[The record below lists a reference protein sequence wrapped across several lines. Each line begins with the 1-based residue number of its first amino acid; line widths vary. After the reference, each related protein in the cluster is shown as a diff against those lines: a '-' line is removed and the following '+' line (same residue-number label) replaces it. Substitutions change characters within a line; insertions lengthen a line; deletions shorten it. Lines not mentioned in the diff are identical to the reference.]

1 MTRFNPF
8 AKLDCRYG
16 APMGRHSTRHD
27 FCGVRRFAVSRPQG
41 EYDCGGAYWAVA
53 GVKGQCGLFGS
64 AARAPKAFATCAP
77 SAVPVRLPERAAVKV
92 CYDLSGEAFTPGF
105 ALPRKVLYG

>member
-27 FCGVRRFAVSRPQG
+27 FCGVKRFAVSRPQG
-41 EYDCGGAYWAVA
+41 EYDCGGAYWGSGGPEGLVWAVWERGKGSEGSCYVRAFSRDGAIA
-53 GVKGQCGLFGS
+53 GACG
-64 AARAPKAFATCAP
+64 
-77 SAVPVRLPERAAVKV
+77 
-92 CYDLSGEAFTPGF
+92 GEG
-105 ALPRKVLYG
+105 VL

>member
-1 MTRFNPF
+1 MIAAARI
-8 AKLDCRYG
+8 G
-16 APMGRHSTRHD
+16 
-27 FCGVRRFAVSRPQG
+27 
-41 EYDCGGAYWAVA
+41 AVA

-92 CYDLSGEAFTPGF
+92 CYDLSGEAFTSGF